1 MQMLEFDR
9 ETFERHYPSA
19 CRYIRGAELRREHY
33 SIVVQMQDYP
43 LNDYQKKRLE
53 ELSQCPAITECY
65 PYQRYLERQ
74 GIAL

>member
-1 MQMLEFDR
+1 MLDFDR
-9 ETFERHYPSA
+9 KTFETDYSSA
-19 CRYIRGAELRREHY
+19 CRYLIGAQLRYEHY

-74 GIAL
+74 GIAI